1 MSTDSIQVA
10 GRASRKSKMFKKY
23 TVNDHVKAA
32 SLESTKE
39 YIKKNNLVII
49 ESSLHYDLEK
59 FTAII
64 DFLCVTYKEAEKRRR
79 AAK

>member
-1 MSTDSIQVA
+1 MS
-10 GRASRKSKMFKKY
+10 KLFKKY

-32 SLESTKE
+32 SLEETKN
-39 YIKKNNLVII
+39 YIKRHNLVII

-64 DFLCVTYKEAEKRRR
+64 DFFCVSYKDAEKRRR